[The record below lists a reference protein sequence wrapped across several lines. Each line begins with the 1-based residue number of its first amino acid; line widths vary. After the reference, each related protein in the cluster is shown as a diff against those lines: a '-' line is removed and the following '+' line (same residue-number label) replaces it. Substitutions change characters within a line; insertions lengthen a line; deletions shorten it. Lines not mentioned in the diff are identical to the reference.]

1 MAGAMK
7 GSFVTLSTMKDPFI
21 TRAPQRAGHPPTER
35 GKQPAS
41 LGPDTE
47 QSLSNSKGGIGQPR
61 RAPNQS
67 RLAHAVA
74 DLDATGARKVQIR
87 RHKRI

>member
-1 MAGAMK
+1 
-7 GSFVTLSTMKDPFI
+7 
-21 TRAPQRAGHPPTER
+21 
-35 GKQPAS
+35 
-41 LGPDTE
+41 
-47 QSLSNSKGGIGQPR
+47 LSNSKGEQLGIGQPR